1 MASYHTVTTGDSIAS
16 IAKQYGF
23 FAPDIW
29 DHPNNADLKE
39 LRDGNPNTL
48 LSGDLV
54 YIPDLVPKSFD
65 IETEK
70 RHRYRRLGIPS
81 KITFQVLEFG
91 KPLVGIAYTITLD
104 DKSEIKGNTD
114 GDGFI
119 RESVQPERKWALVE
133 YEGRFGPKKKKV
145 SLGHLDP
152 ISTTSGVQQRL
163 KNLGY
168 DLEATGEEDE
178 KTAHALMRF
187 QRKQQLEQS
196 GSIDDATRDK
206 LVEVC
211 GS

>member
-1 MASYHTVTTGDSIAS
+1 MASYHTVASGDSVAS

-91 KPLVGIAYTITLD
+91 KPLTGLAYTITLD
-104 DKSEIKGNTD
+104 DKSEIKGSTD

-133 YEGRFGPKKKKV
+133 YEGRFGTKKKKV

-163 KNLGY
+163 NNIGMNVPENGEL
-168 DLEATGEEDE
+168 DEATVEVI
-178 KTAHALMRF
+178 KRF
-187 QRKQQLEQS
+187 QRKQKLEITGEIDDTTRTSLAEVS
-196 GSIDDATRDK
+196 GS
-206 LVEVC
+206 
-211 GS
+211 